1 MPESHDTP
9 EFTQPTPGLPVSQ
22 EVSSQRRIDPSI
34 IREPLRRLR
43 AKARMLLVVQKIA
56 TIGASLLAGLAVF
69 TLVDFVLRFPTAL
82 RATVLIIAI
91 GVLFWFVRTRVR
103 PALRFAPRLTD
114 LALRVEQRYPSLQG
128 RLASALEF
136 AEWTPDGDSK
146 ASTMV
151 GDTGRGLARIVV
163 ERTAADMN
171 QVRPSELIKPA
182 GAKRSTGALG
192 LVLASLIAVFLVSPT
207 MFATG
212 ASRTLAPWAGAEW
225 PKRTGVADATDVEV
239 HPIGRALPVRAVLTK
254 SPRPADRT
262 DVLVQ
267 YRLTADGETGPI
279 RRELL
284 THQSRDLTLDDGSS
298 GALFERLLEPVADRI
313 EYRFSTDDDTT
324 PWRRVRLVPAPAVAG
339 ATVTITPPDYAAS
352 IDASGVDDG
361 QVVQTRSLE
370 LGPGTDARAVAPGA
384 LVGSRV
390 ELKLRFNKPVNV
402 VGQLAQLFVASDD
415 LTVEPSLDEPS
426 ESYTARFT
434 LRDSFRLQ
442 LDLIDLDD
450 IGSDETAVYR
460 FDALADR
467 PAASTIV
474 EPATDRSV
482 LPSAVLTV
490 RAEGRDDV
498 GLASI
503 AVEQQRFA
511 PAGAPGS
518 APSGPGGAVE
528 PVGEPTVA
536 VVREAQGERLLVAEY
551 ELDLASIDGLSPG
564 DELRLTALATD
575 VLTASLPEALPTRSP
590 ERTLRIIS
598 EEQFVAEVRDSL
610 SAVREAAIRT
620 DQQQEGVTERTQ
632 SDGASRATRR
642 EQSAVTQ
649 RLAQT
654 RRDVEDLRNRIE
666 RNRLDDRTL
675 TDLLSRVSE
684 SLDRAGNASTQAS
697 ETLNDAGARADRQ
710 PEPGDPENPDA
721 APLTEAEQAETQ
733 QAQEEVR
740 DELSNV
746 VGLLDRG
753 EDDWLIRNTLDRLI
767 DQQRELQ
774 ERTGQAGE
782 DSAGLRPEEL
792 SDEQR
797 ERLEQIAREQQE
809 LSERADELIEQ
820 MRERAQQ
827 LSETDPA
834 GAEALQ
840 QAAQNAQE
848 NQVPENMQQA
858 ASEAQQNQTQQA
870 QQAQQE
876 AIDAL
881 EQAREDLD
889 ESDQARAEVLRRV
902 LASVIESLEGLIGD
916 QTDAI
921 GALDAVAA
929 QDPVDPQ
936 AVSDLAP
943 AMIRLNTNTAAVAD
957 LVRSTG
963 PELAPVLNLVQRAVD
978 AQVDAVVEIRSGD
991 DDTDA
996 IRAAESRSL
1005 DQLKQALERAEALDR
1020 QLEQEEQERK
1030 KRELRQAYLDA
1041 LRATTELRAKT
1052 EPYANAAEL
1061 TRRDRAE
1068 LRRLASEQSAITRQL
1083 AEILELVEE
1092 LREASVFMLA
1102 HNRAE
1107 SLSENATERLTGAE
1121 PATALARQKSLAQT
1135 LTRILEALEDPEP
1148 DDQPFEDGA
1157 GQGGGGGGGGGGGQD
1172 EPLIAPV
1179 QELRLLRM
1187 IQIELAEAT
1196 ASVQGL
1202 PDAEARREIARL
1214 AAEQRELTKVAVDLL
1229 KRAEAAQNLDELFP
1243 EETRI
1248 EGGTPGEA
1256 GDPEPEPTQPEGPQ
1270 P

>member
-1 MPESHDTP
+1 MPEAQHTP
-9 EFTQPTPGLPVSQ
+9 ESTEPASDQPVSQ
-22 EVSSQRRIDPSI
+22 KVTTERRIDPSI
-34 IREPLRRLR
+34 IRDPLRRLR
-43 AKARMLLVVQKIA
+43 AKARLLLVVQRIA
-56 TIGASLLAGLAVF
+56 LIGATLLAGLALF
-69 TLVDFVLRFPTAL
+69 TLIDFVLRFPTAL

-91 GVLFWFVRTRVR
+91 GVLFWFVRTRIR
-103 PALRFAPRLTD
+103 PAFRFAPRLTD
-114 LALRVEQRYPSLQG
+114 LALRVEQRYPSMQG

-136 AEWTPDGDSK
+136 ADWTPESGSK
-146 ASTMV
+146 ASAMV

-182 GAKRSTGALG
+182 GAKRSAGAFG
-192 LVLASLIAVFLVSPT
+192 LVLALLIAAFVVSPT

-212 ASRTLAPWAGAEW
+212 ASRTLAPWSGAEW

-239 HPIGRALPVRAVLTK
+239 HPIGRALPMRAVLTK

-267 YRLTADGETGPI
+267 YRLTTEGETGPI

-339 ATVTITPPDYAAS
+339 ASVTITPPDYAAS
-352 IDASGVDDG
+352 INASDAESDEA
-361 QVVQTRSLE
+361 QVAQTRTLD
-370 LGPGTDARAVAPGA
+370 LGPGTDARAVAPAA

-390 ELKLRFNKPVNV
+390 ELELRFNKPANV
-402 VGQLAQLFVASDD
+402 VGQLAQLLVATDD
-415 LTVEPSLDEPS
+415 LAIEPSLDEPS
-426 ESYTARFT
+426 DSYTARFT

-442 LDLIDLDD
+442 LDLIDTDD
-450 IGSDETAVYR
+450 IGSDDTAVYR

-503 AVEQQRFA
+503 AIEQQRYA

-518 APSGPGGAVE
+518 EPSGPGGALE
-528 PVGEPTVA
+528 PVGEAAVA
-536 VVREAQGERLLVAEY
+536 VSREAEGRRLVTTEY
-551 ELDLASIDGLSPG
+551 ELDLSTIEGLSPG
-564 DELRLTALATD
+564 DELRLTALALD
-575 VLTASLPEALPTRSP
+575 VLSASLPEAIPSRSP

-620 DQQQEGVTERTQ
+620 DEQQENVTERTQ
-632 SDGASRATRR
+632 TDGASRATRR
-642 EQSAVTQ
+642 EQAAVTQ
-649 RLAQT
+649 RLAQA
-654 RRDVEDLRNRIE
+654 RRDVEDLQDRIE
-666 RNRLDDRTL
+666 SNRLDDRTL
-675 TDLLSRVSE
+675 EDLLSRVSDA
-684 SLDRAGNASTQAS
+684 LDRAGNASTQAS
-697 ETLNDAGARADRQ
+697 ETLDEAGARADRQ
-710 PEPGDPENPDA
+710 DEPADPENPDA
-721 APLTEAEQAETQ
+721 APLTEEEQAEAQ

-774 ERTGQAGE
+774 ERTGQAGQ
-782 DSAGLRPEEL
+782 DAAGLRPEEL

-797 ERLEQIAREQQE
+797 ERLEEISREQQE
-809 LSERADELIEQ
+809 LAEQADELIEQ
-820 MRERAQQ
+820 MRERAQE

-840 QAAQNAQE
+840 QAAQNAQQ
-848 NQVPENMQQA
+848 NQVPENMEQA

-876 AIDAL
+876 AIEAL
-881 EQAREDLD
+881 EEAREDLD
-889 ESDQARAEVLRRV
+889 ESDQARAEILRRV

-921 GALDAVAA
+921 ASLDAVAA
-929 QDPVDPQ
+929 QEPLDPQ
-936 AVSDLAP
+936 TVLDLAP

-957 LVRSTG
+957 LVRGSG

-978 AQVDAVVEIRSGD
+978 AQVDAIVEIRSGD

-1052 EPYANAAEL
+1052 EPYADAAEL

-1068 LRRLASEQSAITRQL
+1068 LRRLSSEQSAITQQL

-1107 SLSENATERLTGAE
+1107 SLSENAAERLTDAE
-1121 PATALARQKSLAQT
+1121 PATALARQQSLAQT

-1157 GQGGGGGGGGGGGQD
+1157 QAGGGGGGGGGGGQD

-1196 ASVQGL
+1196 ASVQGM
-1202 PDAEARREIARL
+1202 PEAEARREIARL
-1214 AAEQRELTKVAVDLL
+1214 ASEQRELTKVAVDLL

-1243 EETRI
+1243 DDTRI
-1248 EGGTPGEA
+1248 EGGEPGEP
-1256 GDPEPEPTQPEGPQ
+1256 GDPAPTQPEGPQ